1 MGCGAASSRPV
12 QSFPSIKRHQRTRTA
27 GPALALW
34 SHHGWR
40 APASRASLWRR
51 GGVEWRSAGQ
61 GERGRAGCLSQAA
74 RPLARTAMKSLC
86 FNPRFFKRSFSSKS
100 TEIRTYF
107 RSMNKPS
114 LPGAVVTTRITG
126 SHYRIML
133 SLPEQCVITTA
144 CRSHYQMPQYSLRS
158 AVIYHYQSN
167 ALSLQRA
174 VLTTRCISSHCQS
187 NALSLQLAVLT
198 TRATHSHYTGRCY
211 HYMYRS

>member
-1 MGCGAASSRPV
+1 MARGAALRPV
-12 QSFPSIKRHQRTRTA
+12 GPCSQFPPSSATNGHAQPDPHWPSGAITA
-27 GPALALW
+27 GA
-34 SHHGWR
+34 R
-40 APASRASLWRR
+40 PASRASLWRR

-114 LPGAVVTTRITG
+114 LPGTVVTTRITG

-144 CRSHYQMPQYSLRS
+144 CRSHYQMPLYSLCS
-158 AVIYHYQSN
+158 AVI
-167 ALSLQRA
+167 
-174 VLTTRCISSHCQS
+174 
-187 NALSLQLAVLT
+187 T
-198 TRATHSHYTGRCY
+198 TRAMPTV
-211 HYMYRS
+211 